1 MSQLINISTL
11 MSKLAEIVGKSILQ
25 PKTKNKG
32 EVGLLLETLTGIPHT
47 SNCLDCLDGELKVFP
62 VKRLKNGTIVPKETM
77 AITMLCPEDLKKD
90 TFENSKVLKK
100 MNRMLCV
107 PYERDGD
114 NVTYME
120 PTLIDLSTS
129 TYEECLQ
136 ILKKDYS
143 DTCEKYIRDGTLK
156 SETGILLQNR
166 TKGPGH
172 GSTSRAFYLRPA
184 FMKKYVLTNS

>member
-1 MSQLINISTL
+1 MSQLINIATL
-11 MSKLAEIVGKSILQ
+11 MSKLDQIVGKSILQ

-32 EVGLLLETLTGIPHT
+32 GVGLLLETLTDIPHT

-77 AITMLCPEDLKKD
+77 AITMLSPEDLKKD
-90 TFENSKVLKK
+90 IFENSKVLKK

-107 PYERDGD
+107 PYERNGD
-114 NVTYME
+114 NVTYMK
-120 PTLIDLSTS
+120 PTLIDLSTT

-143 DTCEKYIRDGTLK
+143 DICEKYIRDGTLK
-156 SETGILLQNR
+156 SETGVLLQNR
-166 TKGPGH
+166 TKAH